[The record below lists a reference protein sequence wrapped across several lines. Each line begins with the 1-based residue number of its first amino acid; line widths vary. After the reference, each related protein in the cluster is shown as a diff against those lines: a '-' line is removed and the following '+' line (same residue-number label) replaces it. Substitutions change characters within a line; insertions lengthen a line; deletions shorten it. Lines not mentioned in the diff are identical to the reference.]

1 MKKEEYVSENVS
13 EEDLEMMNE
22 TFNDILLHHK
32 KFVDTKKDY
41 EQKLA
46 EMSESD
52 RQKLLYGEWKNEWYK
67 I

>member
-1 MKKEEYVSENVS
+1 MKKEDYISKDVS

-32 KFVDTKKDY
+32 KLVENKK
-41 EQKLA
+41 EFKEKLA

-52 RQKLLYGEWKNEWYK
+52 RQKLLYGEWKNE
-67 I
+67 